1 MRIENNPD
9 QCLGFGTLLGVILN
23 LSATQRRFGPI
34 YFAYIN
40 RSLIEMSIE
49 SVAEVVYKKKRRS
62 ALSRYW
68 ATMGFIFQ
76 IVRDIDP
83 KLRVTID
90 TFTLLGLLYSTK
102 LVCGLILTAFNGF
115 RVHFWSR
122 IWKIDLKKRYGE
134 WAVITGATD
143 GIGLEYARAFA
154 KRGLSLVLVARN
166 EVKLTR
172 VKTELSALTNVV
184 TVVADLNS
192 DEPTL
197 YERISMEIDGNN
209 RDIGI
214 LFNNAG
220 VMYDSPNRFLDQPE
234 DKVWQHVR
242 VNMAAVLMM
251 TRAVL
256 PGMIRRRRGLI
267 INMSSIAAYKPLPLM
282 GVYSASKVCPLKSLK
297 CSLDFKSLLVR
308 FSSNGSRRLLR

>member
-1 MRIENNPD
+1 
-9 QCLGFGTLLGVILN
+9 
-23 LSATQRRFGPI
+23 
-34 YFAYIN
+34 
-40 RSLIEMSIE
+40 MSIE

-62 ALSRYW
+62 TLSRYW

-83 KLRVTID
+83 KVRVIID
-90 TFTLLGLLYSTK
+90 TFTLLGLIYSTK
-102 LVCGLILTAFNGF
+102 FVCGLFLTAFNGF
-115 RVHFWSR
+115 RVHIWSR
-122 IWKIDLKKRYGE
+122 VWKIDLKTRYGQ

-143 GIGLEYARAFA
+143 GVGLEYARTFA

-166 EVKLTR
+166 EVKLAR

-192 DEPTL
+192 DDPTL

-242 VNMAAVLMM
+242 VNIAAVLMM

-256 PGMIRRRRGLI
+256 PGMIKRRRGLV

-282 GVYSASKVCPLKSLK
+282 GVYSASKVCPIE
-297 CSLDFKSLLVR
+297 FG
-308 FSSNGSRRLLR
+308 FQIAIIINI